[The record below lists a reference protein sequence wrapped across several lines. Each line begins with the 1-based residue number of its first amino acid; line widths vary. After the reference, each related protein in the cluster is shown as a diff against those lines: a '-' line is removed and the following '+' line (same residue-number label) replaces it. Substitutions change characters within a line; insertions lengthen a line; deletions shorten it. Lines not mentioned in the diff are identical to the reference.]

1 METQKGH
8 NRAVLIVT
16 AIITLIFINA
26 GIFYTSRIARQA
38 NEPTTDINTTTLAV
52 PKLNTDTLA
61 KLKARNSSDVE
72 SALQISGAGRGN
84 PFIAP

>member
-1 METQKGH
+1 METAKGH

-26 GIFYTSRIARQA
+26 GIFYTSRIAKQA
-38 NEPTTDINTTTLAV
+38 NLSIGTAATATLAV

-61 KLKARNSSDVE
+61 KLKARSSSNVDN
-72 SALQISGAGRGN
+72 ALKPASEGRGN
-84 PFIAP
+84 PFTSP